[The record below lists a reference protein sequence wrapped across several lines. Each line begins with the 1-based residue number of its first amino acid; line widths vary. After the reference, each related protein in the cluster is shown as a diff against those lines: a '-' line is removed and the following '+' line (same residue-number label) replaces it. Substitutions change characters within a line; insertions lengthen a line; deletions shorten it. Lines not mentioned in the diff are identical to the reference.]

1 MIIVINGSE
10 KEQYRAV
17 LDQYFRIRAQVFD
30 ERLKWDVIV
39 QDGMEFDAF
48 DDLNPVYLISV
59 DEQTGQVR
67 GGLRMLPT
75 TGPNM
80 LRDIFPF
87 LLPDGDVIQSPTIWE
102 VSRFAMDHFSE
113 APDPGRLLSYVT
125 GELLAG
131 VVEVS
136 MQSGISFVV
145 AVFDPRMRRVCHAAG
160 CPPEI
165 LGEPQKVGD
174 YMTYAGL
181 FEMSDNE
188 LANIRNACGIEG
200 SVLIPQNPR
209 KSAAA

>member
-1 MIIVINGSE
+1 MIILIHGYE
-10 KEQYRAV
+10 KEQYRSE
-17 LDQYFRIRAQVFD
+17 LDQYFKIRSKVFHD
-30 ERLKWDVIV
+30 RLKWDVQV
-39 QDGMEFDAF
+39 VDGQEYDAF
-48 DDLNPVYLISV
+48 DDLDPVYLLSI
-59 DEQTGQVR
+59 DEQTGLVR

-80 LRDIFPF
+80 LRDVFPF
-87 LLPDGDVIQSPTIWE
+87 LLPEDEIVQSPLIWE

-113 APDPGRLLSYVT
+113 MPNPGRQLSYVT

-136 MQSGISFVV
+136 MLSGITFVV

-165 LGEPQKVGD
+165 IGEPQKVGE
-174 YMTYAGL
+174 YMTYAGM
-181 FEMSDNE
+181 FEMCESE

-200 SVLIPQNPR
+200 SVLEPKSWR
-209 KSAAA
+209 KLAAA